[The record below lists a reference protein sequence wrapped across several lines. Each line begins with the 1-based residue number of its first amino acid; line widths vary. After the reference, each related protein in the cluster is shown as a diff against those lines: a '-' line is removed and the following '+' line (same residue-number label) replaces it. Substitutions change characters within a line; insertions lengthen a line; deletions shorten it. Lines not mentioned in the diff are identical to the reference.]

1 MANLIMMPKLG
12 FNMNE
17 GKLVRWYKKEGEAIK
32 KGEAL
37 FSVETDKTS
46 IDIESTCDGY
56 VRRLFI
62 EEGDKLGVT
71 LPIAIIGDKNENID
85 DVIKEALSKLEG
97 KTEVA
102 SSKPV
107 QSVSGNEQVKAEFS
121 RGEKLMISPR
131 ARKAA
136 KEKGIDLNSTDI
148 KGTGFSGGICEKD
161 VLDYADNALKTKASP
176 LAKAMALDM
185 GVDLSSIKGSGIGG
199 KILKNDLFTKE
210 RSEITFDGKEIR
222 NVLPYSG
229 VREIIGKRLSAS
241 KISAPHVYFTQKV
254 DMEELLRLRKH
265 INKAASGKTS
275 VTDYIVRAVV
285 LAAEKY
291 PGINASLQGDKIEEY
306 SSVNVGIAVASPAG
320 LIVPVIKNA
329 EKMGLMDIQK
339 ASSGLVEKA
348 RQGKLTPDEYN
359 GGTFTISNLGM
370 FGIENF
376 TAIINPPEAAILAV
390 SATKDEPC
398 IVEKQV
404 RIKPMMN
411 ITLSVDHRII
421 DGLLAARFVTEV
433 KILLENP
440 AGLLI

>member
-121 RGEKLMISPR
+121 CGEKLMISPR

-161 VLDYADNALKTKASP
+161 VLGYADNALKTKASP

-254 DMEELLRLRKH
+254 DMEELLRLRKQ
-265 INKAASGKTS
+265 INKAAGGKTS